1 MKDKSI
7 APLPRLTAWSWKEIR
22 HGQLWPITIALTLII
37 ASVFALSALANRME
51 QVIVKQTKDAL
62 TADKVFISANP
73 IPESLQSLPSDIKI
87 SELTRFSTMAFS
99 DEEMQ
104 LVTVRAVDSQYP
116 LLGEMQL
123 SRSQANDVQLQNHVQ
138 PGELWLEERV
148 LSLLDVAIGDIV
160 TVGDAD
166 LVVTGIVV
174 TEPGLSFNPFQQ
186 MPSVYIHQSDIDKT
200 GALQL
205 GSRVQFR
212 LFMVGDEQQLA
223 QIEETT
229 ELTPSDRWRS
239 RDSRSRT
246 NEVFEKTE
254 QYLSLT
260 VAIVIIMAATT
271 LVLTCQHYVQTRR
284 KTIAM
289 LKSLGATKRWIW
301 KWLTIQLSLLF
312 VSAAVAGLLIGVG
325 LETLL
330 RIPLVDLLPNPLP
343 SYGTTP
349 AIIALLSSFLIAV
362 PALGIPL
369 VNLVGT
375 PALNVLQATDTSTKL
390 ARRSMLLLLVPI
402 VPMMLAYGT
411 NILVW
416 MILTGIVAL
425 FIVLAGI
432 SVLVAKGLSHA
443 PLSVAMKLAVSR
455 ITRSNIA
462 SGVQFGALALS
473 LMLLAIIWL
482 VRTDLLTDWQRTLP
496 ADAPN
501 AFSLNIAPYEVEGYL
516 EYLDQY
522 EITRSPAFPI
532 TRGRLTQINGE
543 DAKARDTG
551 GEDTDALRREIN
563 FTWGSEVPDY
573 NDVVEGEWTPTNG
586 VSVEQDVAEAL
597 FLNIGDELTFTVG
610 SSEFKARVNS
620 IRFVEWRDMKPNF
633 YFIFTPDVLQQVS
646 ETWLV
651 SFRIEDQHNQAVNDL
666 ARAYP
671 TVSLM
676 DIRVMGEKI
685 QSLVEQ
691 IVWAISILA
700 ALGVVAGL
708 LLIFTLLRLSLSQR
722 QTEIQLY
729 RTLGASRKRVL
740 STLWC
745 EYGLMA
751 AIAGIVAAI
760 ASEASVAALMKW
772 GFELAPNLH
781 LSMWITLPLVTF
793 VVLGLVVQSLI
804 KKLLSPVS
812 KELA

>member
-1 MKDKSI
+1 MSDKSI

-73 IPESLQSLPSDIKI
+73 IPDSLEALPESVDSSR
-87 SELTRFSTMAFS
+87 LTRFATMAFS
-99 DEEMQ
+99 DEAMQ
-104 LVTVRAVDSQYP
+104 LVTVRAVDSKYP
-116 LLGEMQL
+116 LLGEMAL
-123 SRSQANDVQLQNHVQ
+123 SKDATSVAEVEGHVK

-148 LSLLDVAIGDIV
+148 LSLLDVNIGDLV
-160 TVGDAD
+160 TIGDAD
-166 LVVTGIVV
+166 LRVTGRVV
-174 TEPGLSFNPFQQ
+174 SEPGLSFNPFQQ
-186 MPSVYIHQSDIDKT
+186 MPSVYIHQTDIDKT

-212 LFMVGDEQQLA
+212 LFLVGDEAVLTQL
-223 QIEETT
+223 EDNV
-229 ELTPSDRWRS
+229 ELTASDRWRS

-271 LVLTCQHYVQTRR
+271 LVLTCQHYVQSRR

-330 RIPLVDLLPNPLP
+330 RIPLADLLPNPLP
-343 SYGTTP
+343 SYGITP
-349 AIIALLSSFLIAV
+349 AVVALLSSFLIAV

-369 VNLVGT
+369 INLVVT
-375 PALNVLQATDTSTKL
+375 PALNVLQATDVDQKTSN
-390 ARRSMLLLLVPI
+390 RSLMLLLVPI
-402 VPMMLAYGT
+402 IPMLIAYGS

-416 MILTGIVAL
+416 MILGGIVVL
-425 FIVLAGI
+425 FFVLAGLSI
-432 SVLVAKGLSHA
+432 LVAKLLA
-443 PLSVAMKLAVSR
+443 KVPLSVAMKLAVSR

-501 AFSLNIAPYEVEGYL
+501 AFSLNIAPYEVDAYTDF
-516 EYLDQY
+516 LDERNIQ
-522 EITRSPAFPI
+522 RSPAFPI
-532 TRGRLTQINGE
+532 TRGRLTKINGE

-551 GEDTDALRREIN
+551 GESTDALRREIN
-563 FTWGSEVPDY
+563 FTWGSAIPEYNEVI
-573 NDVVEGEWTPTNG
+573 EGEWTDTNG
-586 VSVEQDVAEAL
+586 VSVEQEVATAL
-597 FLNIGDELTFTVG
+597 GLSVGDELTFTVG
-610 SSEFKARVNS
+610 AAEFKARVNS
-620 IRFVEWRDMKPNF
+620 TRFVEWRDMKPNF
-633 YFIFTPDVLQQVS
+633 YFIFTPDVLKAVS

-651 SFRIEDQHNQAVNDL
+651 SFRIEDEHNQAINEL
-666 ARAYP
+666 TRAYP

-691 IVWAISILA
+691 IVWAITILA
-700 ALGVVAGL
+700 ALGVIAGL

-751 AIAGIVAAI
+751 AIAGLVAAI
-760 ASEASVAALMKW
+760 AAEGSVAALMKW
-772 GFELAPNLH
+772 GFELSPSLH
-781 LSMWITLPLVTF
+781 LSMWVTLPLLTF

-804 KKLLSPVS
+804 KKLLIPVS
-812 KELA
+812 KDMA